1 MGKIHLLDEA
11 SINKIAAGEVIERPA
26 SVVKELI
33 ENSIDAGANTI
44 RIEVTMGKKSSIRI
58 IDNGCGMS
66 KDDAALSYIKHATS
80 KIKNIED
87 IETVRTMGFRGEA
100 LSSICAIANVE
111 IITKT
116 RDELAGTKVII
127 KGGKPISIIETG
139 APDGTSIVVDDLFYN
154 TPVRKKY
161 LKSDNVEL
169 AQIIDVVT
177 RIALGHNGISFSFFN
192 NGKEILRSSAS
203 ELLDTIIHIYGQEIA
218 RAMLPVN
225 LESGMVRITG
235 FISKPELLRSS
246 LLFQSFF
253 INDRSI
259 NSRAIGFALK
269 DGYGTLIPKGRFP
282 ISVLKIYVD
291 TKEVDVNVHPTK
303 NQVRL
308 SHERD
313 ICDMVTRSVRDA
325 LTGKNLIP
333 GINVSS
339 KRSQQSQLLQQSQQS
354 QLLQQSQQSQLL
366 QQSQQSQLYDEPAS
380 SSPMVKEEHTD
391 FKPSAKDTQRRLK
404 RSERFGAEME
414 KPTAI
419 EMLQVR
425 VLGQVDNVYILAQ
438 IGDSLMIIDQHAAH
452 ERVFFELVRASK
464 RDDSQELII
473 PINMDLDQ
481 REIALMKE
489 TLPYLEE
496 FGFRISEFGPGT
508 FAVTAVPVILGK
520 LEDPA
525 MVHDIISDILSQGK
539 IKDETGIFERVTKS
553 IACRSALKAGAVC
566 STSQMESLAKQ
577 LLRAENPYTCPH
589 GRPTMLSF
597 NRQELD
603 KLFKRT

>member
-1 MGKIHLLDEA
+1 MGKIHLLDDA

-26 SVVKELI
+26 SIVKELV
-33 ENSIDAGANTI
+33 ENSIDAGADTI
-44 RIEVTMGKKSSIRI
+44 RIEVMMGQKSSIRI
-58 IDNGCGMS
+58 TDNGCGMS
-66 KDDAALSYIKHATS
+66 KDDVALSYVKHATS

-100 LSSICAIANVE
+100 LSSICAIAHVE
-111 IITKT
+111 IITQT
-116 RDELAGTKVII
+116 RDELSGTKIII
-127 KGGKPISIIETG
+127 KGGKPISIVEIG
-139 APDGTSIVVDDLFYN
+139 APDGTSVFVDELFYN

-161 LKSDNVEL
+161 LKSDSVEL

-177 RIALGHNGISFSFFN
+177 RMALGHNGVSFSLFN
-192 NGKEILRSSAS
+192 NGKELIRSPAA
-203 ELLDTIIHIYGQEIA
+203 ELLDKIIHIYGQDVA

-225 LESGMVRITG
+225 LVSGTIRITG
-235 FISKPELLRSS
+235 YISKPELLRSN

-259 NSRAIGFALK
+259 NSRSIGFALR

-308 SHERD
+308 SHERE
-313 ICDMVTRSVRDA
+313 ICDMVTRSVGDA
-325 LTGKNLIP
+325 LSGKNLIP
-333 GINVSS
+333 DI
-339 KRSQQSQLLQQSQQS
+339 KIPARQSQQP
-354 QLLQQSQQSQLL
+354 L
-366 QQSQQSQLYDEPAS
+366 LYDDAVS
-380 SSPMVKEEHTD
+380 NLPMVKETVTD
-391 FKPSAKDTQRRLK
+391 FKPSAKDTQRRLR
-404 RSERFGAEME
+404 RSERFGDEME
-414 KPTAI
+414 KPTGI
-419 EMLQVR
+419 EMPQVR
-425 VLGQVDNVYILAQ
+425 VLGQVDSVYILAET
-438 IGDSLMIIDQHAAH
+438 GGGLMIIDQHAAH
-452 ERVFFELVRASK
+452 ERVFFEIVRASK
-464 RDDSQELII
+464 REDSQELIV

-508 FAVTAVPVILGK
+508 FAVTAVPVVLGK
-520 LEDPA
+520 LEDPL

-539 IKDETGIFERVTKS
+539 IKDETGIFERLTKS
-553 IACRSALKAGAVC
+553 IACQSALKAGAIC
-566 STSQMESLAKQ
+566 STSQMESLVKQ
-577 LLRAENPYTCPH
+577 LLRTENPYTCPH
-589 GRPTMLSF
+589 GRPTMISF

-603 KLFKRT
+603 KLFKRS

>member
-26 SVVKELI
+26 SIVKELV
-33 ENSIDAGANTI
+33 ENSIDAGADTI
-44 RIEVTMGKKSSIRI
+44 RIEVVMGQKSSIRI
-58 IDNGCGMS
+58 TDNGCGMS

-87 IETVRTMGFRGEA
+87 IDTVRTMGFRGEA

-127 KGGKPISIIETG
+127 KGGKPISIVKTG
-139 APDGTSIVVDDLFYN
+139 APDGTSIIVDDLFYN

-161 LKSDNVEL
+161 LKSESVEL
-169 AQIIDVVT
+169 AHIIDVVT
-177 RIALGHNGISFSFFN
+177 RMAFGHNGISFSLFN
-192 NGKEILRSSAS
+192 NGKEILRSPAA
-203 ELLDTIIHIYGQEIA
+203 ELPDTIIHIYGQEIA
-218 RAMLPVN
+218 RTMLPVN
-225 LESGMVRITG
+225 LVSGTTRITG
-235 FISKPELLRSS
+235 YISKPELLRSN

-259 NSRAIGFALK
+259 NSRAIGFALRG
-269 DGYGTLIPKGRFP
+269 GYGTLIPKGRFP
-282 ISVLKIYVD
+282 ICVLKIYVD

-308 SHERD
+308 SHERE
-313 ICDMVTRSVRDA
+313 ICDMVTRSVREA
-325 LTGKNLIP
+325 LSGKNLIP
-333 GINVSS
+333 EIKIPLKQSQL
-339 KRSQQSQLLQQSQQS
+339 SQQSQLFH
-354 QLLQQSQQSQLL
+354 
-366 QQSQQSQLYDEPAS
+366 QSQQSQLYDEPAS
-380 SSPMVKEEHTD
+380 SPSMVREEAGTD
-391 FKPSAKDTQRRLK
+391 FKPSAKDTQRRLR

-419 EMLQVR
+419 EVPQVR
-425 VLGQVDNVYILAQ
+425 VLGQVDSVYILAET
-438 IGDSLMIIDQHAAH
+438 GDGIMIIDQHAAH
-452 ERVFFELVRASK
+452 ERVFFEHVRGSK
-464 RDDSQELII
+464 RDDSQELIV

-481 REIALMKE
+481 REIVLMKE
-489 TLPYLEE
+489 TIPYLEE

-520 LEDPA
+520 LEDPL

-566 STSQMESLAKQ
+566 STSQMENLVKQ
-577 LLRAENPYTCPH
+577 LLRTENPYTCPH
-589 GRPTMLSF
+589 GRPTMISF

-603 KLFKRT
+603 KLFKRS

>member
-1 MGKIHLLDEA
+1 MGKIHLLDDA
-11 SINKIAAGEVIERPA
+11 SINKIAAGEVIERSA
-26 SVVKELI
+26 SVVKELV
-33 ENSIDAGANTI
+33 ENSIDAGADTI
-44 RIEVTMGKKSSIRI
+44 RIEVTMGQKGSIRI
-58 IDNGCGMS
+58 TDNGCGMS
-66 KDDAALSYIKHATS
+66 KDDVALSYLKHATS
-80 KIKNIED
+80 KINNIED

-116 RDELAGTKVII
+116 KDELAGTKVII
-127 KGGKPISIIETG
+127 KGGKLISIVETG

-154 TPVRKKY
+154 MPVRKKY
-161 LKSDNVEL
+161 LKSDSFEL

-177 RIALGHNGISFSFFN
+177 RMALGHNGISFSLFN
-192 NGKEILRSSAS
+192 KGKEILRSPAS
-203 ELLDTIIHIYGQEIA
+203 ELLDTIIHIYGQDVA
-218 RAMLPVN
+218 RAMLPLN
-225 LESGMVRITG
+225 LVSGTIRIAG
-235 FISKPELLRSS
+235 YISKPELLRST
-246 LLFQSFF
+246 LIFQSFF
-253 INDRSI
+253 INNRSI
-259 NSRAIGFALK
+259 NSRSIGFALRG
-269 DGYGTLIPKGRFP
+269 GYGTLIPKGRFP

-325 LTGKNLIP
+325 LSGKNLIP

-339 KRSQQSQLLQQSQQS
+339 KLSQQSLL
-354 QLLQQSQQSQLL
+354 
-366 QQSQQSQLYDEPAS
+366 YEDHAS
-380 SSPMVKEEHTD
+380 SSPMVKEAVTD
-391 FKPSAKDTQRRLK
+391 FRPSVKDTERRLR
-404 RSERFGAEME
+404 RSERFSAEME
-414 KPTAI
+414 RPTEV

-425 VLGQVDNVYILAQ
+425 VLGQVDSVYILAETCD
-438 IGDSLMIIDQHAAH
+438 GLMIIDQHAAH

-473 PINMDLDQ
+473 PINIDLDQ
-481 REIALMKE
+481 REIALIKE
-489 TLPYLEE
+489 TIPYLEE
-496 FGFRISEFGPGT
+496 FGFRISEFGPDA
-508 FAVTAVPVILGK
+508 FAVTAVPVVLGK

-553 IACRSALKAGAVC
+553 IACQSALKAGAVC
-566 STSQMESLAKQ
+566 STSQMESLVKQ
-577 LLRAENPYTCPH
+577 LLRTENPYTCPH
-589 GRPTMLSF
+589 GRPTMVSF

-603 KLFKRT
+603 KLFKRS

>member
-1 MGKIHLLDEA
+1 MGKIHLLDDA

-26 SVVKELI
+26 SIVKELV
-33 ENSIDAGANTI
+33 ENSIDAGADTI
-44 RIEVTMGKKSSIRI
+44 RIEVTMGQKGSIRI
-58 IDNGCGMS
+58 TDNGCGMS
-66 KDDAALSYIKHATS
+66 EDDVGLSYVKHATS

-100 LSSICAIANVE
+100 LSSICAIAQVE

-116 RDELAGTKVII
+116 KDELAGTNVSI
-127 KGGKPISIIETG
+127 KGGKLISIVETG
-139 APDGTSIVVDDLFYN
+139 APDGTSVLVDDLFYN

-161 LKSDNVEL
+161 LKSDSVEL

-177 RIALGHNGISFSFFN
+177 RMAFGHNGVSFSLFN
-192 NGKEILRSSAS
+192 NGKELIRSPAA
-203 ELLDTIIHIYGQEIA
+203 ELLDKIIHIYGQDVA

-225 LESGMVRITG
+225 LVLGTIRITG
-235 FISKPELLRSS
+235 YISKPELLRSN

-259 NSRAIGFALK
+259 NSRAIGFALRG
-269 DGYGTLIPKGRFP
+269 GYGTLIPKGRFP

-291 TKEVDVNVHPTK
+291 TKEVDVNVHPMK

-308 SHERD
+308 SHERE

-325 LTGKNLIP
+325 LSGKNLIP
-333 GINVSS
+333 EINVSS
-339 KRSQQSQLLQQSQQS
+339 KQSQQS
-354 QLLQQSQQSQLL
+354 LL
-366 QQSQQSQLYDEPAS
+366 YNDPAFI
-380 SSPMVKEEHTD
+380 SPMVKETFAD
-391 FKPSAKDTQRRLK
+391 FRPSAKDTERRLR
-404 RSERFGAEME
+404 RSERFGEE
-414 KPTAI
+414 LDKPTGI
-419 EMLQVR
+419 EMSQVR
-425 VLGQVDNVYILAQ
+425 VLGQVDSVYIIAQ
-438 IGDSLMIIDQHAAH
+438 MGDGLMIIDQHAAH

-464 RDDSQELII
+464 RDDFQELIV

-481 REIALMKE
+481 REIVLMKE
-489 TLPYLEE
+489 TIPYLEE

-508 FAVTAVPVILGK
+508 FAVTAVPVVLGK

-539 IKDETGIFERVTKS
+539 IKDETGIYERVTKS

-566 STSQMESLAKQ
+566 STPQMENLVKQ
-577 LLRAENPYTCPH
+577 LLRTETPYTCPH
-589 GRPTMLSF
+589 GRPTMISF

-603 KLFKRT
+603 KLFKRS

>member
-1 MGKIHLLDEA
+1 MGKIHLLDDA

-26 SVVKELI
+26 SVVKELV
-33 ENSIDAGANTI
+33 ENSIDAGADTI
-44 RIEVTMGKKSSIRI
+44 RIEVIMGQRGSIRI
-58 IDNGCGMS
+58 TDNGCGMS
-66 KDDAALSYIKHATS
+66 KDDAALSYVKHATS

-116 RDELAGTKVII
+116 KDELAGTKVII
-127 KGGKPISIIETG
+127 KGGKLIGIDQIG
-139 APDGTSIVVDDLFYN
+139 APDGTSVIVDELFFN

-161 LKSDNVEL
+161 LKSDSVEL

-177 RIALGHNGISFSFFN
+177 RMALGHNGISFSLFN
-192 NGKEILRSSAS
+192 NGKEILRSPAS
-203 ELLDTIIHIYGQEIA
+203 ELLDTIIHIYGQDVA

-225 LESGMVRITG
+225 LVSGTIRITG
-235 FISKPELLRSS
+235 YVSKPELLRSN

-259 NSRAIGFALK
+259 NSKVIGFALR

-325 LTGKNLIP
+325 LAGKNLIP
-333 GINVSS
+333 GINIPS
-339 KRSQQSQLLQQSQQS
+339 K
-354 QLLQQSQQSQLL
+354 QSQQSQLL

-380 SSPMVKEEHTD
+380 SSPMVKEEVAD
-391 FKPSAKDTQRRLK
+391 FRPSAKDTERRLR
-404 RSERFGAEME
+404 RSERFGEELE
-414 KPTAI
+414 KPPGI
-419 EMLQVR
+419 EIPQVR
-425 VLGQVDNVYILAQ
+425 VLGQVDSVYILAET
-438 IGDSLMIIDQHAAH
+438 GDGLMIIDQHAAH

-473 PINMDLDQ
+473 PINMELDQ

-489 TLPYLEE
+489 TIPYLEE
-496 FGFRISEFGPGT
+496 FGFRISEFGQDT
-508 FAVTAVPVILGK
+508 FAVTAVPVVLGK
-520 LEDPA
+520 LEDPL

-566 STSQMESLAKQ
+566 STSQMESLVKQ

-589 GRPTMLSF
+589 GRPTMISF

-603 KLFKRT
+603 KLFKRS